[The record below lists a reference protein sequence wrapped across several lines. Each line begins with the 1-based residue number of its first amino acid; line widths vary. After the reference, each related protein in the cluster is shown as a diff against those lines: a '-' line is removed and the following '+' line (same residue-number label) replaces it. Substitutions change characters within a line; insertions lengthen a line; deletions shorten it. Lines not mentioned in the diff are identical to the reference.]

1 MKRWFSNCFSAR
13 STETLRWELINI
25 ISKTE
30 KLNRDSLVGHR
41 RYLYSNLHR
50 LHNLNLNSFV
60 KAENLDA
67 LMYSRYHT
75 QRVMIQEMCL
85 FDEYDDRISLEHD
98 HNTMCEFN
106 DIFHKSSRIET
117 AVEMDALYLGA
128 IQNTPREYLE
138 IHERLTRN
146 SATTMT
152 TLAEQ
157 DAFYI
162 GTSQTDDYIRD
173 AMELDLMRFITKR
186 ERVLYFLNRFNN

>member
-1 MKRWFSNCFSAR
+1 
-13 STETLRWELINI
+13 
-25 ISKTE
+25 
-30 KLNRDSLVGHR
+30 
-41 RYLYSNLHR
+41 
-50 LHNLNLNSFV
+50 
-60 KAENLDA
+60 
-67 LMYSRYHT
+67 
-75 QRVMIQEMCL
+75 MIQEMCL